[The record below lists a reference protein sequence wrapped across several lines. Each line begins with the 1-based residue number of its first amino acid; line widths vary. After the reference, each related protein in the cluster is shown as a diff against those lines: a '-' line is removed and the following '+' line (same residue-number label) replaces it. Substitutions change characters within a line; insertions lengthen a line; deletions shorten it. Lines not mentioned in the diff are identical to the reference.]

1 MAKKKMMFLFLID
14 LTDNCCKIIT
24 PTMYVIVYAY
34 DACTYICINIHIYIY
49 MLMCKWNEHSS
60 DTTPRREKLHIPE
73 SPQNVQGQ
81 EWPHVG
87 DGLAV

>member
-49 MLMCKWNEHSS
+49 MLMCK
-60 DTTPRREKLHIPE
+60 
-73 SPQNVQGQ
+73 
-81 EWPHVG
+81 
-87 DGLAV
+87 